1 MRIYRNNDLRLMG
14 AGEYIVKKVENSNN
28 WKYPQPSERRWNEQ
42 RSIEVCRSIDEGIFL
57 GICTLETADD
67 GSLVEIID
75 GRERTAVLY
84 EMYHP
89 EVRTDKRLLMQ
100 IGKDEYDENEF
111 VYVSPDYKPDR
122 VFEFWISD
130 VANTF
135 ALVTTFNDI
144 NSRQEKM
151 FKHVK
156 DRLNNFNKNF
166 QSSTIG
172 LSLITFANETLGDSK
187 EIQRIRLRGRLNR
200 T

>member
-1 MRIYRNNDLRLMG
+1 MKIYRNNDLRLIG
-14 AGEYIVKKVENSNN
+14 AGEYIVKKVENSN

-57 GICTLETADD
+57 GILTLETADD

-89 EVRTDKRLLMQ
+89 EVRNDKRLLMQ

-122 VFEFWISD
+122 VFEFWVSD

-135 ALVTTFNDI
+135 ALVATFNDI

-151 FKHVK
+151 VTHIK
-156 DRLNNFNKNF
+156 DRMNNFNKNF
-166 QSSTIG
+166 QSLTIG

>member
-1 MRIYRNNDLRLMG
+1 M
-14 AGEYIVKKVENSNN
+14 
-28 WKYPQPSERRWNEQ
+28 
-42 RSIEVCRSIDEGIFL
+42 CRSIDERIFL

-84 EMYHP
+84 EIYHP

-111 VYVSPDYKPDR
+111 VYVSPDYKPDE
-122 VFEFWISD
+122 VFEFWVSD

-135 ALVTTFNDI
+135 ALAATFNDI

-151 FKHVK
+151 FTQVK

-172 LSLITFANETLGDSK
+172 VSLILFAHETLGDSK

>member
-1 MRIYRNNDLRLMG
+1 MKIYRNDDLCLMG
-14 AGEYIVKKVENSNN
+14 AGEYIVKKIENSN
-28 WKYPQPSERRWNEQ
+28 WKYPQSSERRWNEH
-42 RSIEVCRSIDEGIFL
+42 RSVEVCRSIDERIFL

-84 EMYHP
+84 EIYHP

-111 VYVSPDYKPDR
+111 VYVSPDYKPDE
-122 VFEFWISD
+122 VFEFWVSD

-135 ALVTTFNDI
+135 ALAATFNDI

-151 FKHVK
+151 FTQVK

-172 LSLITFANETLGDSK
+172 VSLILFAHETLGDSK

>member
-1 MRIYRNNDLRLMG
+1 MKIYRNNDLRLIG
-14 AGEYIVKKVENSNN
+14 AGEYIVKKVENSN
-28 WKYPQPSERRWNEQ
+28 WKYPQPFERRWNEQ
-42 RSIEVCRSIDEGIFL
+42 RSIEVCRSIDERIFL
-57 GICTLETADD
+57 GILTLETAND

-84 EMYHP
+84 EIYHP

-111 VYVSPDYKPDR
+111 VYVSPDYKPDE
-122 VFEFWISD
+122 VFEFWVSD
-130 VANTF
+130 VAETF
-135 ALVTTFNDI
+135 ALVAIFSDKDK
-144 NSRQEKM
+144 RQEKM

-156 DRLNNFNKNF
+156 ERLNNFNKNF

-187 EIQRIRLRGRLNR
+187 EIRRIRLRGRLNR